1 MTWGFWSFTMYPT
14 KSTVYIYIYVYTHYT
29 YTIYI
34 HIIHIY
40 IYIYIYSVYIHLYVC
55 VFCRGIN
62 NHQGTVTQAAQCWQ
76 GAYYLGFD
84 QDRQQLDTAMDRLGN
99 LEEKPWILPSKP
111 MAFQFYGGYTVTMV
125 SLSHGRSWLDD
136 FGYPM
141 DWKPPYCIAIEF
153 WLFWVKSSCHHKGRI
168 RWYWWVF
175 WGFEEEH
182 LQLLLNL
189 PFGETICAEF
199 CKKVT
204 EFVWLMNRACSQK
217 SPEKLVCCG
226 LYPLVN

>member
-14 KSTVYIYIYVYTHYT
+14 KSTVYIYICIYTLYIYIYIYTHYT
-29 YTIYI
+29 Y
-34 HIIHIY
+34 IY

-111 MAFQFYGGYTVTMV
+111 MGFPILWRIRSHHGVTK
-125 SLSHGRSWLDD
+125 SWS
-136 FGYPM
+136 FMTG
-141 DWKPPYCIAIEF
+141 W
-153 WLFWVKSSCHHKGRI
+153 FWVPHGLKTSILYS
-168 RWYWWVF
+168 YWVLAVL
-175 WGFEEEH
+175 G
-182 LQLLLNL
+182 QIVL
-189 PFGETICAEF
+189 PPQG
-199 CKKVT
+199 
-204 EFVWLMNRACSQK
+204 
-217 SPEKLVCCG
+217 
-226 LYPLVN
+226 

>member
-14 KSTVYIYIYVYTHYT
+14 KSTVYIYILYTYIYTHYT
-29 YTIYI
+29 YIYTYTV
-34 HIIHIY
+34 Y
-40 IYIYIYSVYIHLYVC
+40 IYIYVC

-111 MAFQFYGGYTVTMV
+111 MGFPILWRICSHHGVTK
-125 SLSHGRSWLDD
+125 SWW
-136 FGYPM
+136 FMTG
-141 DWKPPYCIAIEF
+141 W
-153 WLFWVKSSCHHKGRI
+153 FWVPHGLKTSILYRELLSFGCFGSNRLTTTRVEFVDIGGFLRI
-168 RWYWWVF
+168 RRGKLSPVVVEPALWRD
-175 WGFEEEH
+175 H
-182 LQLLLNL
+182 LCRVLQK
-189 PFGETICAEF
+189 G
-199 CKKVT
+199 

-226 LYPLVN
+226 LYPLAI